1 MKKIVVRVVVMVD
14 SSSDGDGNSITE
26 QSPLLVGLRSGTFR
40 GGGQEDWDVIVVATE
55 AGSVGSADCDVI

>member
-14 SSSDGDGNSITE
+14 SSSDGDDSSVTE

-40 GGGQEDWDVIVVATE
+40 GGGQEDWDVIVVQKPRVRLVQLTAM
-55 AGSVGSADCDVI
+55 